1 MTQKD
6 RKTPPLTVLDVS
18 RWQGRIDWD
27 TVKAS
32 GRVHGV
38 MLRALGSRNSTPY
51 IDPMFETNY
60 SACIR
65 LGIPVGVYYYSCA
78 VTAPQRDAELAL
90 LHDAL
95 RGKRLQLPAAIDV
108 EDARLRALTPDV
120 LSALVAGAARQL
132 EHWGLY
138 AMVYTYTHFADTALH
153 MDTLAPFDLWLA
165 DYRGKRPARR
175 HGMWQ
180 YTSRGRVPGISG
192 PVDLSRTEKDYP
204 ALLHRAGRH
213 LRRRRQ
219 PDLRGGCLRL
229 LDRGGLSGFR
239 RLLTIRKGSFTLAR
253 QKIFHILIAF
263 PSYFS
268 PTLGEGKLLF
278 LTSGHFVQS
287 WGRGLATG
295 RLVSLGRAACA
306 GLRPLFRFVPLGR
319 ILLLGG
325 TAPAFCRLFLRF
337 HFFILVGGF
346 FHLISFNLRR
356 RLGWNIPAH
365 SRGNRLFRLAYRAG
379 ASCGLLYRF
388 RDRGLRHSLSIPNSC
403 LLYTSPS
410 PRDA

>member
-1 MTQKD
+1 MF
-6 RKTPPLTVLDVS
+6 TVLDVS

-38 MLRALGSRNSTPY
+38 MLRALGSRSGTPY
-51 IDPMFETNY
+51 RDPMFETNY

-108 EDARLRALTPDV
+108 EDARLRALTPDA

-204 ALLHRAGRH
+204 ALLHRAG
-213 LRRRRQ
+213 
-219 PDLRGGCLRL
+219 
-229 LDRGGLSGFR
+229 LDR
-239 RLLTIRKGSFTLAR
+239 TIPMKKCKISPATLAR
-253 QKIFHILIAF
+253 TAALA
-263 PSYFS
+263 
-268 PTLGEGKLLF
+268 LA
-278 LTSGHFVQS
+278 LTNQVLS
-287 WGRGLATG
+287 ATG
-295 RLVSLGRAACA
+295 HRVLPIESAELEQLVST
-306 GLRPLFRFVPLGR
+306 GLT
-319 ILLLGG
+319 IA
-325 TAPAFCRLFLRF
+325 TALVSWWKNNSFTPEAIEADDFLCQLKEHR
-337 HFFILVGGF
+337 
-346 FHLISFNLRR
+346 
-356 RLGWNIPAH
+356 
-365 SRGNRLFRLAYRAG
+365 
-379 ASCGLLYRF
+379 
-388 RDRGLRHSLSIPNSC
+388 
-403 LLYTSPS
+403 
-410 PRDA
+410 